1 MTFISNSI
9 SMKTSNIIKNKSH
22 VFERSDCTI
31 TVHNHRS
38 APPLILGG
46 DLNIS
51 DQNNWGAP
59 EQKIKFGVELNFRGA
74 YEHSW

>member
-31 TVHNHRS
+31 TVHNHGS
-38 APPLILGG
+38 APPPTLILGG
-46 DLNIS
+46 
-51 DQNNWGAP
+51 GP
-59 EQKIKFGVELNFRGA
+59 KYFRPK
-74 YEHSW
+74 